1 MARLWWDAESLNE
14 VQFSLHNLIDNISL
28 KLFYNPQKGWKKN
41 WESSENLMYPPIT
54 YYWTVPLILDH
65 SYLVGKST
73 SSKTD
78 TKVPGF

>member
-41 WESSENLMYPPIT
+41 WESSENLM
-54 YYWTVPLILDH
+54 
-65 SYLVGKST
+65 
-73 SSKTD
+73 
-78 TKVPGF
+78 